1 LELSQNNSNWF
12 SNATFITNESK
23 TYSLEYE
30 RQNKL
35 PNF

>member
-1 LELSQNNSNWF
+1 LESYTSINWF
-12 SNATFITNESK
+12 SNATFNPSFRLI
-23 TYSLEYE
+23 E

>member
-23 TYSLEYE
+23 
-30 RQNKL
+30 NI
-35 PNF
+35 FA

>member
-1 LELSQNNSNWF
+1 LESYKNTINWF
-12 SNATFITNESK
+12 SNATFNPSFRLI
-23 TYSLEYE
+23 E